1 MYFRHVYFK
10 HTEGPS
16 SKEGITK
23 EAAQPLGTATLPGAF
38 PMGRATAGL
47 EGRRKN
53 PAWDSSIGALL
64 FSGLAFLK
72 HVAYTKAH
80 SGCFHMFCMTN
91 ISVRLELLLH
101 YSHL

>member
-47 EGRRKN
+47 EGRRKIQLGT
-53 PAWDSSIGALL
+53 AALGLCFSQGLL
-64 FSGLAFLK
+64 F
-72 HVAYTKAH
+72 
-80 SGCFHMFCMTN
+80 
-91 ISVRLELLLH
+91 
-101 YSHL
+101 